1 MTGTISEGLG
11 ASSVFLVHRDE
22 RMAVVHKP
30 TGMLVHRGMGADRD
44 EAFLLQAVRDL
55 LGCHVHPIHRLDRP
69 TSGLVTFALD
79 SEMAKLL
86 QREWQE
92 GRVRKTY
99 HAVVRGWPSPESGLH
114 CEALD
119 DPDTGRLQEATTRF
133 QLLERVEL
141 PWPQGMHGTRRLSLM
156 ELEPVTGRFHQ
167 LRRHFSRLAH
177 PVAGDTTHG
186 CRHLNHELQARLGWW
201 RLLLFAH
208 RLELTHPV
216 TGEPLVL
223 EDALERGIAP
233 WWQEL
238 KALEMRCA

>member
-1 MTGTISEGLG
+1 
-11 ASSVFLVHRDE
+11 
-22 RMAVVHKP
+22 MAVVHKP

-44 EAFLLQAVRDL
+44 EVFLLQAVRDL

-79 SEMAKLL
+79 PEMARLL

-92 GRVRKTY
+92 GHVRKTY
-99 HAVVRGWPSPESGLH
+99 HAVVRGWLATADGVH

-119 DPDTGRLQEATTRF
+119 DPDTGKLQEATTRYRGLD
-133 QLLERVEL
+133 QLEL
-141 PWPQGMHGTRRLSLM
+141 PWPQGKHASRRLSLV
-156 ELEPVTGRFHQ
+156 ELEPITGRFHQ

-177 PVAGDTTHG
+177 PIAGDTTHG

-208 RLELTHPV
+208 GLELTHPI
-216 TGEPLVL
+216 TGQRLVL
-223 EDALERGIAP
+223 EDAPERGILP
-233 WWQEL
+233 WWNAM
-238 KALEMRCA
+238 KALESVCV